1 MIQLRGTVSLTD
13 RQASWIR
20 RYADALPTASRGPF
34 IEFVKDRLVG
44 EPGDLAVAKF
54 RSEMRSIPAP
64 ALSRTGFGCER
75 R

>member
-44 EPGDLAVAKF
+44 EPGDLAVEAAIF
-54 RSEMRSIPAP
+54 H
-64 ALSRTGFGCER
+64 ALDRTKEHMP
-75 R
+75 